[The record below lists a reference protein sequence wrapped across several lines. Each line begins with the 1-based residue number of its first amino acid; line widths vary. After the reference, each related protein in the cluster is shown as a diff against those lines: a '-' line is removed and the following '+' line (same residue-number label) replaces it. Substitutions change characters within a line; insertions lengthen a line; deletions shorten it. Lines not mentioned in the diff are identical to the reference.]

1 MRNRQNAAQITDS
14 ICSVTL
20 FCSLRHEHLF
30 EYPRHY
36 PLRNKLCRAS
46 LGGSVS
52 CERPAHMLAYQFER
66 VIAPRLQCGQNSG

>member
-1 MRNRQNAAQITDS
+1 MRNRQNEAQITDL

-36 PLRNKLCRAS
+36 PLRSKLCRAS
-46 LGGSVS
+46 LVTQCIFANQDWRIHAVS
-52 CERPAHMLAYQFER
+52 CGMADHTVQL
-66 VIAPRLQCGQNSG
+66 